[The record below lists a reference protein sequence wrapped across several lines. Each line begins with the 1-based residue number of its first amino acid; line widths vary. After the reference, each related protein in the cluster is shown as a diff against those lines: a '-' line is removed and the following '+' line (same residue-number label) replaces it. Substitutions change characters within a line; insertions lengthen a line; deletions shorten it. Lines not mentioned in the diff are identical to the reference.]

1 MKTPKR
7 IGPGM
12 EPTTRRMMLCSPSA
26 RLLSSSRTALS
37 DATTLG
43 IVAKN
48 VRKTPQNW
56 TMMKGM
62 RSPQSLSQVFRSA
75 DPPWKSKSVTTSVKF
90 GKRGD
95 LKSD

>member
-26 RLLSSSRTALS
+26 RLLSSSCTALS

-43 IVAKN
+43 IVAKK

-62 RSPQSLSQVFRSA
+62 RSPQSLAQVLRSA
-75 DPPWKSKSVTTSVKF
+75 DPPCEIKNIMP
-90 GKRGD
+90 
-95 LKSD
+95 

>member
-1 MKTPKR
+1 MKTPNR

-12 EPTTRRMMLCSPSA
+12 DPTTLRMMLCRPSA

-43 IVAKN
+43 IVAKK

-62 RSPQSLSQVFRSA
+62 RSPQSLAQVFRSA
-75 DPPWKSKSVTTSVKF
+75 DPPWKSKSVV
-90 GKRGD
+90 
-95 LKSD
+95 